1 MKNIRLFCV
10 VLTSLI
16 FFFIVSLEAATS
28 FDAKSFTS
36 AKGKL
41 LNYRI
46 HLPENLDP
54 KKEYPFVL
62 FFHGAGERGGDNK
75 KQLIHGVK
83 DLLAYSKKKN
93 IPSIIIAPQCLAG
106 EQWVNT
112 PWGDLSHR
120 MPIEPSDTMQLTIEL
135 LNESIKTLPVDKKR
149 IYVTGLSMGGFGT
162 WDIVQ
167 RMPKIFAAA
176 MPVCGGGD
184 AELASVIKTVPIW
197 VFHGG
202 SDNVVKTKRSQDM
215 VKALEKVGSK
225 VKYTEYEGVGHN
237 SWDRTYRDENALRW
251 LFHQKKSKKTNELG
265 EK

>member
-1 MKNIRLFCV
+1 MKYNRLLYV
-10 VLTSLI
+10 VLTSLL
-16 FFFIVSLEAATS
+16 FCFTTLLKATTS
-28 FDAKSFTS
+28 FDAKTYKSS
-36 AKGKL
+36 KGKF

-46 HLPENLDP
+46 HLPENLNP
-54 KKEYPFVL
+54 KKRYPFVL
-62 FFHGAGERGGDNK
+62 FFHGAGERGSDNK

-83 DLLAYSKKKN
+83 DLLAYSKKMN
-93 IPSIIIAPQCLAG
+93 VPAIIVAPQCLAG

-112 PWGDLSHR
+112 PWGNLSHK
-120 MPIEPSDTMQLTIEL
+120 MPTEPSDSMRLTIEL

-167 RMPKIFAAA
+167 RMPKTFAAA

-184 AELASVIKTVPIW
+184 TEMASLIKTVPIW

-202 SDNVVKTKRSQDM
+202 ADKAVKTKRSRDM
-215 VKALEKVGSK
+215 VTALGKVGSK

-237 SWDRTYRDENALRW
+237 SWDRTYRDEDVLTW
-251 LFHQKKSKKTNELG
+251 LFYQKKSSK
-265 EK
+265 